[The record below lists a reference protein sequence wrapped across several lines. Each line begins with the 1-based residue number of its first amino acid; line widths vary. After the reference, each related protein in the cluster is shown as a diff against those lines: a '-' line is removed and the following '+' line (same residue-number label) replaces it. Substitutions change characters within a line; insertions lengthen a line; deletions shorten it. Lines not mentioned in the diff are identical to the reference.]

1 MSFSKKESDFQKVYQ
16 KLQEQQNEEKQL
28 FMKQNYEKL
37 PSWSRHEVSSG
48 ILGSQHATSG
58 VLEGLCKKVQQHFDE
73 DREKFMKENADKVSS
88 WSK

>member
-1 MSFSKKESDFQKVYQ
+1 MFSGDFQKVYQ

-58 VLEGLCKKVQQHFDE
+58 KNL
-73 DREKFMKENADKVSS
+73 
-88 WSK
+88 